1 MSSGSHFRTKIN
13 WKDPM
18 NRKHYRPLWAYK
30 QSKLANVLFSYELNR
45 KYFKQ
50 LNIHAYAVDPGLVNT
65 SIGEKRTGGLIK
77 WFWGIRKKHGISPEK
92 AAGNA
97 RKPSAIK
104 TITEIRE
111 AV

>member
-1 MSSGSHFRTKIN
+1 
-13 WKDPM
+13 
-18 NRKHYRPLWAYK
+18 
-30 QSKLANVLFSYELNR
+30 VLFSYELNR

-50 LNIHAYAVDPGLVNT
+50 LNIHAYAADPGLVNT
-65 SIGEKRTGGLIK
+65 STVEKRTGGLIK
-77 WFWGIRKKHGISPEK
+77 CFWGIRKKHGISPEK